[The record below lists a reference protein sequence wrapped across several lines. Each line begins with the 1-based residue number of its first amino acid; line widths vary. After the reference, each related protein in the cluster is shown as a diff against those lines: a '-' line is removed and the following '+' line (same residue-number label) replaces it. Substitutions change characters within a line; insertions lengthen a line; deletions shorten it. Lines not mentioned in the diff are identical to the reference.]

1 MFDQPQQTPLL
12 VFGEHIQQTPAPI
25 VNPSAK
31 RRSLSDI
38 SAPEQSFKK
47 QAVSST
53 GATSP
58 RPRPLSASQIPPAG
72 TQHQNIQPRPPNNGW
87 APPPLAPVRTGMTV
101 PPTTTR
107 PRGRPK
113 KAERDNWLISM
124 PTPNSSQP
132 QSPSLRGQ
140 PPPQLAPQLPSEQ
153 AVKRKPPFAEIAP
166 KPTQGE
172 SGYELASRLP
182 AAPGPEYQSS
192 REDILRREYYPHQ
205 SSEQAPRDP
214 PMPSH
219 TPISPRPPSPYPQL
233 LPRMQSSPPELA
245 EPPQPRDIHPAI
257 GQPTARGGGSA
268 PVNPK

>member
-12 VFGEHIQQTPAPI
+12 VFGEHMQQTPTPI

-38 SAPEQSFKK
+38 SVSEQSFKK

-53 GATSP
+53 GTMSP
-58 RPRPLSASQIPPAG
+58 RPRPLSASQIPPLG

-87 APPPLAPVRTGMTV
+87 APPPSAAVRTGITV

-124 PTPNSSQP
+124 PTPNSPLP

-140 PPPQLAPQLPSEQ
+140 PPPQPAPQVPLEQ
-153 AVKRKPPFAEIAP
+153 AVKRKPLFAEIAP
-166 KPTQGE
+166 KPAQVE
-172 SGYELASRLP
+172 LGYELASRP
-182 AAPGPEYQSS
+182 QAAPGPEYQSS

-233 LPRMQSSPPELA
+233 LPRMQSSPPELT

-257 GQPTARGGGSA
+257 GPPTARGGGSA